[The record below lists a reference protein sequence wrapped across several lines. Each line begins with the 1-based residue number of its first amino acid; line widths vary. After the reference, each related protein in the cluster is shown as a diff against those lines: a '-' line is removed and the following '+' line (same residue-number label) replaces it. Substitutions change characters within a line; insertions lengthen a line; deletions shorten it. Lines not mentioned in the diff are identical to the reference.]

1 MREWGQDNWGVGAS
15 GAAGYRRP
23 MGPSE
28 RPVDVAAEAE
38 IFLNSLVF
46 LCGSARTSDIARTL
60 DGAGWPLA
68 IANEGD
74 NAVLAFVK
82 SGARVVVADT
92 LTVAADLA
100 ALAEAVESHHGAL
113 LAVVVAQALDT
124 AVAAGATHV
133 LSAPFTDDELLRAVA
148 LADRHAER
156 LRRAGQAAPP
166 ASAGAVESGRDPLT
180 GLRDSTAARRWIEAR
195 QQGVGSRFHILMLAI
210 TRFDAI
216 NTAFGRE
223 TGDDLLRTVARVIA
237 PVVTEIGG
245 PNALIARATGAE
257 FIVGLPDEPDRLKAV
272 GLAER
277 MIALVERPIASH
289 AHLVTL
295 SPRIAVAASAPGDA
309 NAAPLLRRASRMLAD
324 AEATEQTRIRVAE
337 DEDERN
343 EALQSDLR
351 NALARDEIE
360 MLFQPQVSVT
370 TGKIVG
376 VEALARWRHPEHGSL
391 GAETLFAV
399 AEQSDYLLAL
409 STHIQQRALAQAA
422 AWPKSLSG
430 LRLAVNIT
438 AQDIARAGFA
448 SSFLETVDASGF
460 ARSRLTVEV
469 TETGLIADLGA
480 AATLLAELRAGGC
493 RVAIDDFGTGY
504 SSLTY
509 LKALPLDYLK
519 IDQRLAQD
527 IAGSTRDRIVVRG
540 VIDMARSLGLAVVA
554 EGVETEEQLTLLAR
568 EGCNYYQGFLCA
580 EPLSVV
586 ALEQVVADR
595 P

>member
-1 MREWGQDNWGVGAS
+1 MRVLGQDNWGVGAS
-15 GAAGYRRP
+15 SGAGYRRQ

-28 RPVDVAAEAE
+28 RSVDVETASENS
-38 IFLNSLVF
+38 LKSLVF
-46 LCGSARTSDIARTL
+46 LCGSAPMDDIARTL
-60 DGAGWPLA
+60 DAAGWPLVV
-68 IANEGD
+68 ANKGD
-74 NAVLAFVK
+74 NVVLAFVK
-82 SGARVVVADT
+82 SGARIVLANHITDFAEVAG
-92 LTVAADLA
+92 
-100 ALAEAVESHHGAL
+100 LAEAVESHLGAL
-113 LAVVVAQALDT
+113 LIVADAHALDT
-124 AVAAGATHV
+124 AVANGATHV
-133 LSAPFTDDELLRAVA
+133 LPALFDKDDLLRAVG
-148 LADRHAER
+148 LAERHSER
-156 LRRAGQAAPP
+156 LRLACQTISPAFAGEL
-166 ASAGAVESGRDPLT
+166 ESGRDPLT

-223 TGDDLLRTVARVIA
+223 TGDDLLCTVARLIA
-237 PVVTEIGG
+237 PIVTEIGG
-245 PNALIARATGAE
+245 PNALLARATGAE
-257 FIVGLPDEPDRLKAV
+257 FIVGLPDAATREHAV
-272 GLAER
+272 ALAER
-277 MIALVERPIASH
+277 LIAVVERPIASH
-289 AHLVTL
+289 AYLVTL
-295 SPRIAVAASAPGDA
+295 SPRIAVAASSPGDS
-309 NAAPLLRRASRMLAD
+309 NAAPLLRRTSRMLAG
-324 AEATEQTRIRVAE
+324 AEATEQTRIRVAD

-343 EALQSDLR
+343 DALQSDLR

-360 MLFQPQVSVT
+360 MLFQPQVSIT
-370 TGKIVG
+370 TGEIVG

-422 AWPKSLSG
+422 AWPETLFG

-438 AQDIARAGFA
+438 AQDIGRAGFA
-448 SSFLETVDASGF
+448 RSFLETVDASGF
-460 ARSRLTVEV
+460 PRSRLTIEV

-580 EPLSVV
+580 EPLDVV
-586 ALEQVVADR
+586 ALEEIVVEKN
-595 P
+595 